1 MRRAALAA
9 VLCGLAFAAPALA
22 QPLKGGA
29 IDAVQIDAVLTVLA
43 VDQKARTVTVRG
55 PKGGVTTLNV
65 PPQAQNLDQVK
76 QGSQFRMKYLEA
88 IAVGIRKGGTPAAVA
103 TQDVRLAP
111 KGGTPGGVVVR
122 TQQLAA
128 VVDAI
133 DLTNRYIA
141 VRGPKG
147 NTLALKVADGVN
159 LEGLSAGDRIALTHT
174 EALAMEMIPQAPAK
188 KPAAKKA
195 APKKEG

>member
-1 MRRAALAA
+1 MKSTAVAAALL
-9 VLCGLAFAAPALA
+9 VAFVMPAHA

-29 IDAVQIDAVLTVLA
+29 IAASQIDAVLTVLA

-55 PKGGVTTLNV
+55 PKGGVTTLKV

-76 QGSQFRMKYLEA
+76 QGSQFRVRYVEA
-88 IAVGIRKGGTPAAVA
+88 VAVGIRKGGAPAAIA
-103 TQDVRLAP
+103 TEDVRLAP

-122 TQQLAA
+122 TQQLAG
-128 VVDAI
+128 VVEAI
-133 DLTNRYIA
+133 DYTNRYIA

-147 NTLALKVADGVN
+147 NTLSLKAADDVK
-159 LEGLSAGDRIALTHT
+159 LEGLSAGDRIAVTHT

-188 KPAAKKA
+188 KPAAKKS
-195 APKKEG
+195 

>member
-1 MRRAALAA
+1 MKSTAVAAALL
-9 VLCGLAFAAPALA
+9 VAFVMPAHA

-29 IDAVQIDAVLTVLA
+29 IAATQIDAVLTVLS

-55 PKGGVTTLNV
+55 PKGGVTTLKV

-76 QGSQFRMKYLEA
+76 QGSQFRVKYVEA
-88 IAVGIRKGGTPAAVA
+88 VAIGIRKGGEPAAIA
-103 TQDVRLAP
+103 TEDVRLAP

-122 TQQLAA
+122 TQQLAG

-133 DLTNRYIA
+133 DYTNRYIA

-147 NTLALKVADGVN
+147 NTIALKAADDVK
-159 LEGLSAGDRIALTHT
+159 LEGLSAGDRIAVTHT

-188 KPAAKKA
+188 KPAAKKS
-195 APKKEG
+195 

>member
-1 MRRAALAA
+1 MKRSAAAA
-9 VLCGLAFAAPALA
+9 AFLFAIVMPAHA

-29 IDAVQIDAVLTVLA
+29 IAATQVDAVLTVLS

-55 PKGGVTTLNV
+55 PKGGVTTLKV

-76 QGSQFRMKYLEA
+76 QGSQFRVKYVEA
-88 IAVGIRKGGTPAAVA
+88 VAIGIRKGGSPAAIA
-103 TQDVRLAP
+103 TEDVRLAP

-122 TQQLAA
+122 TQQLAG
-128 VVDAI
+128 VVEAI
-133 DLTNRYIA
+133 DYTNRYIA

-147 NTLALKVADGVN
+147 DTLALKAADDVK
-159 LEGLSAGDRIALTHT
+159 LEGLRAGDRIAVTHT

-188 KPAAKKA
+188 KPAAKK
-195 APKKEG
+195 G

>member
-1 MRRAALAA
+1 MKRSAAAA
-9 VLCGLAFAAPALA
+9 AFLFAIVLPAHA

-29 IDAVQIDAVLTVLA
+29 IAATQIDAVLTVLS

-55 PKGGVTTLNV
+55 PKGGVTTIKV

-76 QGSQFRMKYLEA
+76 QGSQFRVRYVEA
-88 IAVGIRKGGTPAAVA
+88 IAIGIRKGGSPAAIA
-103 TQDVRLAP
+103 TEDVRLAP

-122 TQQLAA
+122 TQQLAG
-128 VVDAI
+128 VVEAI
-133 DLTNRYIA
+133 DYTDRYIA

-147 NTLALKVADGVN
+147 NTIALKAAADVK
-159 LEGLSAGDRIALTHT
+159 LEGLSAGDRIAVTHT

-188 KPAAKKA
+188 KPAAKK
-195 APKKEG
+195 G